1 MELGDS
7 IMEKEGAAGK
17 VAEDEEE
24 EEEVDEG
31 EESVQFLQS
40 GQQILYC
47 PSTYPESV
55 HSRS

>member
-7 IMEKEGAAGK
+7 IMEKEGAVGK
-17 VAEDEEE
+17 EAAEDEE

-55 HSRS
+55 HNRS

>member
-17 VAEDEEE
+17 EVAEDEE

-40 GQQILYC
+40 AQQILYC